1 MFVVRVKFRA
11 ALLENEMPIKGTF
24 SYAAH
29 LPKSERERDLKKK
42 KLINC
47 EKICVGNRV
56 NIKNKQVHFD
66 APYLLFTYV
75 YLYKLLSI
83 IIWQNC

>member
-42 KLINC
+42 N
-47 EKICVGNRV
+47 
-56 NIKNKQVHFD
+56 
-66 APYLLFTYV
+66 
-75 YLYKLLSI
+75 
-83 IIWQNC
+83 